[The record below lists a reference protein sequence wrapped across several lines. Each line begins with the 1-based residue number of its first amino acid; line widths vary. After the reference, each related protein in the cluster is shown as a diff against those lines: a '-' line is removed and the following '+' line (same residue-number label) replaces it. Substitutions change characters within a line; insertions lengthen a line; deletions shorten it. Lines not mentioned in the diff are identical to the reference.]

1 MSTSSTYNPIQWQNG
16 TGQPINA
23 ENLNRIEAGISNSHA
38 KLTEL
43 GNKVSTNETGINE
56 LRTSVSGHSTT
67 LAQLTESVATIDPL
81 LTTTAA
87 TVGQHSTSIEEL
99 KTNDTVLSGHIA
111 TLDTGKASKTEVE
124 ALRGR
129 VESHENATNTSF
141 ETVNESIAS
150 MKTDIESLQNQEAV
164 KWEDI
169 ESVPEEF
176 TPIKHDDES
185 SKYGAATE
193 VKYGHV
199 KLYSGPLTPFKD
211 AYHDTQAAFNNN
223 DLAIGMHDH
232 DYRYALNTLAT
243 DSAAGLLSSAL
254 FAKLEKIEDN
264 ANYVKISSL
273 DNDGNEVT
281 TGGNA
286 LSVTTGKALLAAV
299 TDLSEKVG
307 ITTVT
312 FPTFYKDTMREN
324 KLAVAISGVNYLLPS
339 QEIEVGTLYAA
350 NDDASGTSV
359 SLIFYNNIVT
369 ITTADSETR
378 YLYKMTESAIPEI
391 TEVWGDT
398 NTIKI
403 YDANGD
409 GVIDN
414 SKKFDGHD
422 VDYFAQA
429 LHAHEMDDIDGLA
442 DKFASVDAATDEV
455 EKAVEDIRAE
465 LGNKAAAEHIHND
478 YADRAFEHIKVDGTE
493 ISANNPR
500 AILSLKSGEG
510 VSLSADVT
518 NRTITVSADIP
529 DVSCINTNTE
539 LKWNEEVQIAS
550 INSTP
555 IVVKLPEEPKV
566 ENKEISIT
574 SNDVSLDW
582 DTPVTIATVNGVDI
596 KATLP
601 ANPHVA
607 VDCKSSDATLS
618 WDEPVAV
625 AVIDGVEI
633 KVSLPEIPV
642 QETPEVEEPVVN
654 NNELI
659 DVDETAES
667 PFDALTTKLVEFLN
681 AEDTTH
687 RLVADWTFGHKS
699 IDEDTGDVNT
709 VLATTTVTILRPD
722 VVADVTN
729 TLTITSTPFFHE
741 STMLVATI
749 KFNYNSEA
757 SAWEFTTIEFTDVF
771 TKTVVEIANINT
783 CNSNVRVD

>member
-43 GNKVSTNETGINE
+43 GNKVSTNETDINV

-67 LAQLTESVATIDPL
+67 LEQLTESVETIQPVV
-81 LTTTAA
+81 TSTAE
-87 TVGQHSTSIEEL
+87 TVTQHSTSIEEL
-99 KTNDTVLSGHIA
+99 KNNDSVLTGYINDLSSNKA
-111 TLDTGKASKTEVE
+111 TKTELE
-124 ALRGR
+124 TLRSR
-129 VESHENATNTSF
+129 VEGHETATTTNFS
-141 ETVNESIAS
+141 TVNESIAS
-150 MKTDIESLQNQEAV
+150 MRTDIESLQNQEAV
-164 KWEDI
+164 QWEDI

-176 TPIKHDDES
+176 IPIKHDDIS
-185 SKYGAATE
+185 DKYGAATD
-193 VKYGHV
+193 VNYGHV
-199 KLYSGPLTPFKD
+199 RLFSGSLSTFS
-211 AYHDTQAAFNNN
+211 AYHDPEASFNN
-223 DLAIGMHDH
+223 DDMAVGMHDH
-232 DYRYALNTLAT
+232 DYRYAMKTLAT
-243 DSAAGLLSSAL
+243 DSAAGLLSSE
-254 FAKLEKIEDN
+254 FYTKLKNIESN
-264 ANYVKISSL
+264 ANHVEVSAL
-273 DNDGNEVT
+273 DDGGNEIPT
-281 TGGNA
+281 TGSA
-286 LSVTTGKALLAAV
+286 LSVATGKALLSAIGEISNM
-299 TDLSEKVG
+299 LG
-307 ITTVT
+307 TTSTIT
-312 FPTFYKDTMREN
+312 FPTFSKVGDILR
-324 KLAVAISGVNYLLPS
+324 AIISGVSYTLSL
-339 QEIEVGTLYAA
+339 QESDVGNLYTA
-350 NDDASGTSV
+350 TSDTSSEDTV
-359 SLIFYNNIVT
+359 SILFHNNIVT
-369 ITTADSETR
+369 ITTKDSVVTR
-378 YLYKMTESAIPEI
+378 YLYKTTDGVPEI

-414 SKKFDGHD
+414 SKQFDGHD

-429 LHAHEMDDIDGLA
+429 AHAHEMDDIDGLA

-455 EKAVEDIRAE
+455 EKAVEDIRTE
-465 LGNKAAAEHIHND
+465 LGNKAAKEHIHTD
-478 YADRAFEHIKVDGTE
+478 YADRTFEYINVDGTE
-493 ISANNPR
+493 IGANKPN
-500 AILSLKSGEG
+500 ATLSFKSGEG

-555 IVVKLPEEPKV
+555 IMVKLPEEPKV
-566 ENKEISIT
+566 ENKEISVT

-633 KVSLPEIPV
+633 KVSLPELPV
-642 QETPEVEEPVVN
+642 QETPEVEEPIVN

-659 DVDETAES
+659 DVDMTAEA
-667 PFDALTTKLVEFLN
+667 PFDALTTKLVDFLN

-687 RLVADWTFGHKS
+687 RLVADWTFGYKS
-699 IDEDTGDVNT
+699 IAEDTGDVNT
-709 VLATTTVTILRPD
+709 VLANTTVTMLRPE

-741 STMLVATI
+741 SNMLVATI
-749 KFNYNSEA
+749 NFSYNSED

-771 TKTVVEIANINT
+771 TKNAVEIANINT